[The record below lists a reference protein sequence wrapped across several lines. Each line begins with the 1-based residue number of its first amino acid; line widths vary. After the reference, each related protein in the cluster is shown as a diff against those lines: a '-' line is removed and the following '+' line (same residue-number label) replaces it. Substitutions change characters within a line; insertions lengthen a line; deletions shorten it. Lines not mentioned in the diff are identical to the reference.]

1 MILNATKVWVCDFLL
16 GFIYPPY
23 FYIFT
28 TLSETAQMAFALL
41 LPVIKVATRNLFA
54 LTITHLSDEV
64 PEIVVFNCDAF
75 NALFVAYWMQTSP
88 TLRTTLEIM
97 IVDSS

>member
-1 MILNATKVWVCDFLL
+1 
-16 GFIYPPY
+16 
-23 FYIFT
+23 
-28 TLSETAQMAFALL
+28 MAFALL